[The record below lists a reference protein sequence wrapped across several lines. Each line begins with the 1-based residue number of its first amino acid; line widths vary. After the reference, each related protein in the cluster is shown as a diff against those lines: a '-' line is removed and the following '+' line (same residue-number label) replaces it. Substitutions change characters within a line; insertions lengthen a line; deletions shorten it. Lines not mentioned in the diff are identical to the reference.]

1 MQKRTRIGVLSVL
14 MGVLLLLSP
23 SFHIGNP
30 ALFAV
35 LVASVMYFGLYW
47 VLEFNVIGLRLIFV
61 FLLPIIFTFLFVQR
75 LLSAWGSGAISFPIA
90 VFFAILTYVLI
101 LTANIL
107 NVASV
112 KKIPLLQVAQTS
124 LYFFSTVTVFFAF
137 DAIQGLEMGTILDV
151 LIIALVGFIIT
162 YQLMWFI
169 LESRADLF
177 NAALM
182 IDLALVM
189 IYFALSFFPIPY
201 MLYNLVLATVFYILS
216 GLFMHS
222 AKKSLTVGIIIEYV
236 VVIAVISTI
245 SILSLNWGSF

>member
-1 MQKRTRIGVLSVL
+1 MQKRTRIGILSVL

-23 SFHIGNP
+23 SFRIGNP

-35 LVASVMYFGLYW
+35 LFASVLYFGLYW

-75 LLSAWGSGAISFPIA
+75 LLSIWGGGAISFPIA
-90 VFFAILTYVLI
+90 VLFSLLTYILI

-124 LYFFSTVTVFFAF
+124 LYFFSTVTIFFAF
-137 DAIQGLEMGTILDV
+137 DAVQGLEMGTVLDLFIV
-151 LIIALVGFIIT
+151 ALVGFLIT

-169 LESRADLF
+169 MESRRDLI
-177 NAALM
+177 NAVLM
-182 IDLALVM
+182 IDLALMM
-189 IYFALSFFPIPY
+189 IFFTLSFFPIPY
-201 MLYNLVLATVFYILS
+201 MLYNLILAAVFYVLS

-222 AKKSLTVGIIIEYV
+222 AKKSLTRSVVIEHV
-236 VVIAVISTI
+236 VVIAVISII
-245 SILSLNWGSF
+245 SILSLDWGSF